1 MNEKKWY
8 NQSDVVMGVGVI
20 AIVAMLIIPLPG
32 FILDLPSAIS
42 LDIIIALPYS
52 AL

>member
-1 MNEKKWY
+1 MKEKKWY

-32 FILDLPSAIS
+32 FILDLLIVVVDARDGDFSFF
-42 LDIIIALPYS
+42 
-52 AL
+52 